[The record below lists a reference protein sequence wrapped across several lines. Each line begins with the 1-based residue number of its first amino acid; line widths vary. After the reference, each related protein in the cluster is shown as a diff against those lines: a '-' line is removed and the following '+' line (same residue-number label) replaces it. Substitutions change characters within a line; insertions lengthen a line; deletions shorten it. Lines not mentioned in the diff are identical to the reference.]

1 MRDLLLPGLL
11 WIKAAHVIA
20 VIAWMA
26 GMLYLPRLFVYHCQT
41 PPGSEGSERFKVM
54 ERKLLKGIINPSM
67 LAVWLFGLTLAWLT
81 EAYLEP
87 WFQLKFL
94 LVVILSGF
102 HGFLVRSW
110 RDFAADRNRRSERF
124 YRMINEVP
132 ALLMIGIVILV
143 IVRPFS

>member
-1 MRDLLLPGLL
+1 
-11 WIKAAHVIA
+11 

-26 GMLYLPRLFVYHCQT
+26 GMLYLPRLFVYHCQVA
-41 PPGSEGSERFKVM
+41 PGSEGSERFKVM

-67 LAVWLFGLTLAWLT
+67 MAVWIFGLALAWLT
-81 EAYLEP
+81 EAYLEH

-94 LVVILSGF
+94 LVVILSGV
-102 HGFLVRSW
+102 HGFLVGRW
-110 RDFAADRNRRSERF
+110 RDFAQDSNRYSERF
-124 YRMINEVP
+124 YRIINEVP